1 MTTKIEIKGK
11 LPKNPVV
18 MEGFPSMGFVST
30 IATRYMIDEL
40 KMEEIGCIKSDKV
53 KSIVV
58 VHDSKPMHPIRI
70 YGKDNLV
77 LVFSEVSVPIPHI
90 GEFSSVFSKWFKEIN
105 PEKVIL
111 LAGISGKG
119 TDKEHEIF
127 GVASNGELEKELER
141 LDVSKIEEGILTGIS
156 SELLLD
162 CIENKIPVISLMA
175 ETRYIPDP
183 LGAASMIKILNGLL
197 GLNVDTKN
205 LSEKGKEIEEKF
217 KEIAEQLKK
226 GKEDHKG
233 VGEYSPM
240 YG

>member
-11 LPKNPVV
+11 LPKSPVV

-40 KMEEIGCIKSDKV
+40 GMEQIGCIKSDR
-53 KSIVV
+53 IQNIAV
-58 VHDSKPMHPIRI
+58 VHDSRPMHPIRI
-70 YGKDNLV
+70 YSKDNLV
-77 LVFSEVSVPIPHI
+77 LIFSEVSVPLSHTK
-90 GEFSSVFSKWFKEIN
+90 EFSDTLSEWFNEIK

-127 GVASNGELEKELER
+127 GIASNGELDKELKK
-141 LDVSKIEEGILTGIS
+141 LDISKIEEGILTGIS
-156 SELLLD
+156 SELLLN
-162 CIENKIPVISLMA
+162 CIDNKIPAISLMA

-183 LGAASMIKILNGLL
+183 LGAASMIGILNGLL
-197 GLNVDTKN
+197 NLDIDTKN
-205 LSEKGKEIEEKF
+205 LIEKGTEIEKKF

>member
-1 MTTKIEIKGK
+1 MTTRIEIKGR

-18 MEGFPSMGFVST
+18 MEAFPSMGFVST

-40 KMEEIGCIKSDKV
+40 KMEEIGCIKSDRV

-127 GVASNGELEKELER
+127 GIASNGELKKELER

-162 CIENKIPVISLMA
+162 CIESKIPVISLMV

-197 GLNVDTKN
+197 GLKIDTKN

-226 GKEDHKG
+226 GNEDHKG